1 VLWFLV
7 IGSHASH
14 VLYDTLNKLAT
25 KSDIA
30 PKVDAIAD
38 SVVNGGL
45 THTFSKTLSVNWKF
59 VLSILLERQIVNV
72 AVTNTASNYFVTW
85 TSSVR

>member
-1 VLWFLV
+1 LLETIVLWFLV

-14 VLYDTLNKLAT
+14 VPFDTLNKLAT

-38 SVVNGGL
+38 SVVNGDL
-45 THTFSKTLSVNWKF
+45 SKTFSKTLSAN
-59 VLSILLERQIVNV
+59 
-72 AVTNTASNYFVTW
+72 
-85 TSSVR
+85 